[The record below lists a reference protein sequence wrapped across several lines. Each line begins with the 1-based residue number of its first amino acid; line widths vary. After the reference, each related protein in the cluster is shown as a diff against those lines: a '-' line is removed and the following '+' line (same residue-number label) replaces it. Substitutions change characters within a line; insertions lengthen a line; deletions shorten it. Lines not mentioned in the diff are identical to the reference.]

1 MTRVSIFLTI
11 FFALSARALE
21 IHHDYGT
28 ESFERV
34 PEKVVTLD
42 WTLTETVISLGIQ
55 PQGIADVS
63 GYRTWVSQ
71 PKLGP
76 NVIDVG
82 KRREPNIGRIAELQP
97 DVILISGYM
106 NPFYQELKKIAP
118 VLVYS
123 VYNTDK
129 QPLLSAMSITRSL
142 GYLFGKQSN
151 AENVIQQTE
160 DHLKEN
166 ADKIK
171 MKNIQTKPLL
181 FVRLMNEGTLR
192 IHSQGSLVQSV
203 IDKMNL
209 KNDWHE
215 ETNIWGFT
223 TTGVEK
229 IANHQQANV
238 LIFGPLMDDERELL
252 SKSPLWQEMRFTQT
266 NSVYELPVIWSF
278 GSLISA
284 QRLSDSITE
293 QLIGR

>member
-11 FFALSARALE
+11 FFALSVRALE

-28 ESFERV
+28 ESFERI
-34 PEKVVTLD
+34 PEKVITLD
-42 WTLTETVISLGIQ
+42 WTLAETLISLGIQ

-63 GYRTWVSQ
+63 GYNTWVSQ

-76 NVIDVG
+76 NIVDVG
-82 KRREPNIGRIAELQP
+82 KRREPNIVRIAELKP

-106 NPFYQELKKIAP
+106 ASSYHELTKIAP

-123 VYNTDK
+123 VYNTEK
-129 QPLLSAMSITRSL
+129 EPLLSAMSITRSL
-142 GYLFGKQSN
+142 GSLFGKQSN
-151 AENVIQQTE
+151 AEKIIQQTE
-160 DHLKEN
+160 EHLKEN

-171 MKNIQTKPLL
+171 MKNIQVKPLL

-192 IHSQGSLVQSV
+192 IHSQGSLVQAV

-293 QLIGR
+293 LLISR

>member
-1 MTRVSIFLTI
+1 MRRVSIFLTI
-11 FFALSARALE
+11 FLALSARALE
-21 IHHDYGT
+21 IQHDYGT
-28 ESFERV
+28 EPFERV
-34 PEKVVTLD
+34 PEKVITLD

-106 NPFYQELKKIAP
+106 TPFYQELKKIAP

-129 QPLLSAMSITRSL
+129 EPLLSAMSITRSL
-142 GYLFGKQSN
+142 GSLFGKQSN

-160 DHLKEN
+160 GHLKEN

-223 TTGVEK
+223 TTSVEK